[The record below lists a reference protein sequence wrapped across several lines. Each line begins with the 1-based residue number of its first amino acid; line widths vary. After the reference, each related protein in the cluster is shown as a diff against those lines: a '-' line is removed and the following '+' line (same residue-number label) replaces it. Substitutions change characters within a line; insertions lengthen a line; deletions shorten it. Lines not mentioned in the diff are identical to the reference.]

1 MNYITEFIRK
11 IATNN
16 KIMSNGKLIG
26 SISEE
31 KEKGLEAYKNAVIDG
46 GTFDLLDKSTQAMV
60 LTVISGA
67 YTMGWVDCR
76 YTCIKK
82 LSELT

>member
-1 MNYITEFIRK
+1 
-11 IATNN
+11 
-16 KIMSNGKLIG
+16 MSNETLIG

-31 KEKGLEAYKNAVIDG
+31 KEKGLEAYKNAIIAG
-46 GTFDLLDKSTQAMV
+46 GTFDQLDKSTQSMV

-82 LSELT
+82 LSELS

>member
-1 MNYITEFIRK
+1 
-11 IATNN
+11 
-16 KIMSNGKLIG
+16 MSNETLIG

-31 KEKGLEAYKNAVIDG
+31 RKKGLEAYKNAIIAG
-46 GTFDLLDKSTQAMV
+46 GTFDQLDKSTQSMV

-82 LSELT
+82 LSELS

>member
-1 MNYITEFIRK
+1 
-11 IATNN
+11 
-16 KIMSNGKLIG
+16 MSNETLIG

-31 KEKGLEAYKNAVIDG
+31 RKKGLEAYKNAIIAG
-46 GTFDLLDKSTQAMV
+46 GTFDQLDKSTQSMV

>member
-1 MNYITEFIRK
+1 
-11 IATNN
+11 
-16 KIMSNGKLIG
+16 MSNETLIG

-31 KEKGLEAYKNAVIDG
+31 REKGLESYKNAIIAG
-46 GTFDLLDKSTQAMV
+46 GTFDQLDKSTQSMV

-82 LSELT
+82 ISELS